1 VRHRRSRH
9 KLNRSASHRK
19 ALGANLAT
27 ALLTHG
33 RIQTTLP
40 KARLA
45 REVTEKAI
53 TLGKD
58 GSLHARR
65 QAIAL
70 LRNKEVTYSL
80 FDQIAPAFADVN
92 GGYTR
97 TLKLGPRPGDA
108 AEMVLLELTAVI
120 DTDAGDADAAPSA
133 PVVAEPAPQDVAED
147 EAVEEEPA
155 QADEEPEAADEPEAE
170 EASDADTEPVAQEVS
185 EPAEDESASEDDS
198 ADSQAESEADED
210 AGDASEDAAEA
221 DEEADKS

>member
-45 REVTEKAI
+45 REVAEKAI

-120 DTDAGDADAAPSA
+120 DTDAETADAVASA
-133 PVVAEPAPQDVAED
+133 PAVAEPAQEDAAED
-147 EAVEEEPA
+147 EAAEEVSEAEEEPEVSA
-155 QADEEPEAADEPEAE
+155 TSDDED
-170 EASDADTEPVAQEVS
+170 SEPVAEEVS
-185 EPAEDESASEDDS
+185 ESAEEGPAAEDESAED
-198 ADSQAESEADED
+198 ADGASEADE
-210 AGDASEDAAEA
+210 S
-221 DEEADKS
+221 